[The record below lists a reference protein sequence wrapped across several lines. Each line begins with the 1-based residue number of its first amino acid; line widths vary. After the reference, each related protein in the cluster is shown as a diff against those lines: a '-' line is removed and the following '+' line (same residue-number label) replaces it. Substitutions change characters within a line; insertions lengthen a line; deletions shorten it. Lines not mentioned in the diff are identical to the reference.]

1 MSEMDPNAVPSPSEY
16 PLEQSEIHS
25 PSTSAPSTSG
35 PLTSAPLTSA
45 PSPSDS
51 TIHSDS
57 NVHVISRQPTAASLL
72 LSTFLS
78 LVVVLVLLVAL
89 RFMLPSMLEFSRYAW
104 HRGQLRAEYEM
115 AGQQLERVSWE
126 GLNHISETVAKRTN
140 ASVVHITMSA
150 EASEPDN
157 FYEDASVPSRRPKVG
172 QGSGI
177 IADTLGH
184 IVTNYHVLDEGS
196 KIHVILADERTC
208 VAQLVGFDKLTDL
221 AVLKINADELFP
233 ITWGDS
239 DCIEVGSPVWA
250 IGSPFGLT
258 GSITFGIL
266 SSKHRLDLSGTSY
279 DDSIRNAFP
288 RGAKRKAS
296 AKYSDLMQSDVAV
309 NPGNSG
315 GPLVN
320 GRGEMIGINTAII
333 GESYRGV
340 SFSIPS
346 NVVRS
351 VFNQIL
357 ETGKMRRGWI
367 GVELAKASQ
376 STTELQPTT
385 ANTDSNDL
393 RDIVDLARLPLR
405 GAVVR
410 GLVDKS
416 PASRAGLQVGDTIV
430 EINGLKIRGVED
442 LIFEIGKSP
451 VGSKVQ
457 LTIDREGERIAIEI
471 TVGERPDLP

>member
-1 MSEMDPNAVPSPSEY
+1 MSETDPNAVPSLPES
-16 PLEQSEIHS
+16 PLE
-25 PSTSAPSTSG
+25 
-35 PLTSAPLTSA
+35 PLAIPAVPTPTESSN
-45 PSPSDS
+45 DS
-51 TIHSDS
+51 SSS
-57 NVHVISRQPTAASLL
+57 NSVDNLHVINRQPTAASLL

-89 RFMLPSMLEFSRYAW
+89 RFMLPSMLEYSRYAW

-150 EASEPDN
+150 EAIET
-157 FYEDASVPSRRPKVG
+157 EDFPVTTRRPKVG

-177 IADTLGH
+177 VADALGH
-184 IVTNYHVLDEGS
+184 VITNYHVLDEGS
-196 KIHVILADERTC
+196 QINVILADERSC

-233 ITWGDS
+233 IRWGDS

-279 DDSIRNAFP
+279 DEIPSNFM
-288 RGAKRKAS
+288 RGAKRRAS
-296 AKYSDLMQSDVAV
+296 ARYSDLMQSDVAV

-346 NVVRS
+346 NVVKS

-357 ETGKMRRGWI
+357 ESGKMRRGWI
-367 GVELAKASQ
+367 GVGLANASQ
-376 STTELQPTT
+376 NLKGPQPTI
-385 ANTDSNDL
+385 ANADSNDL
-393 RDIVDLARLPLR
+393 RDMVDLARLPLR
-405 GAVVR
+405 GAVVTS
-410 GLVDKS
+410 LMEKS
-416 PASRAGLQVGDTIV
+416 PASLAGIKVGDTIV
-430 EINGLKIRGVED
+430 DINGLKIKGVED
-442 LIFEIGKSP
+442 LIFEIGKTP
-451 VGSKVQ
+451 VGTSVP
-457 LTIDREGERIAIEI
+457 LTIDRDGERIAIEV